1 MKIVVLNY
9 TGYRSNWGS
18 QATSRG
24 LIQWISNVLF
34 KDMPSSIEIVPYPPT
49 HWRDIWHQKFEGE
62 FLKALY
68 ANPSP
73 KYDDLIKL
81 ERLCVKR
88 FGRQLERVKMLMSS
102 FFRVKVQLA
111 DQELTRERN
120 FSVSH
125 LLPSTYIKSASF
137 HVIRLLRF
145 LMIMKN

>member
-73 KYDDLIKL
+73 NLSAFASNDLDVSL
-81 ERLCVKR
+81 NVS
-88 FGRQLERVKMLMSS
+88 KMLMSS